1 MPIWTVHSKGEEPA
15 AIRAGAEDV
24 RFVRE
29 GFNWPAFLVP
39 LLWLVVK
46 GMWIV
51 LLLALAVEFALIAA
65 GRALALTDSVLT
77 ILGLGLNLVMG
88 FAGNDLYRWTLARG
102 GWREIGLAAGGDR
115 DVAEYRFFADLLE
128 ALPAPPAPPA
138 QAPILPVPAAPMHD
152 ALGLFRHPG
161 GIG

>member
-1 MPIWTVHSKGEEPA
+1 MPIWTVHSKVEEPA
-15 AIRAGAEDV
+15 AIRAAAEDV

-39 LLWLVVK
+39 LLWLVIK

-51 LLLALAVEFALIAA
+51 LLVALAVEIAFIAA
-65 GRALALTDSVLT
+65 GKGLELSDSVLT

-115 DVAEYRFFADLLE
+115 DVAEYRFFADLMQ
-128 ALPAPPAPPA
+128 AVPVPPAPPT
-138 QAPILPVPAAPMHD
+138 PSLPLPASPMHD